1 MSEDMWELEAWTE
14 TNNTSPLPPA
24 NGEWA
29 DVRTT
34 FVAAARRHSFATNPR
49 GPLRHIREVDLDG
62 CEWTTEVVQ
71 DAQTIAH
78 GSAAS
83 GLDTS
88 SLQAPLTF
96 NSRSIQ

>member
-34 FVAAARRHSFATNPR
+34 FAAAAAVIALRPTRDDRYATSER
-49 GPLRHIREVDLDG
+49 LTLTG